1 MVKNDSMY
9 KNRRYFKLV
18 SLYFSERAGKPVLF
32 DWQTTEALNALGIT
46 RPILHLG
53 LPDTF
58 IDHGD
63 PARLLA
69 LQGLDAAGITAA
81 IQNRFA
87 PA

>member
-1 MVKNDSMY
+1 MLRELASSHEA
-9 KNRRYFKLV
+9 LV
-18 SLYFSERAGKPVLF
+18 TIEEGCIAGGAGSACA
-32 DWQTTEALNALGIT
+32 EALNALGIT

-63 PARLLA
+63 PARLFV